1 MSSNRTNQETLRQDR
16 NTFLRRQGV
25 LRTSQPDSYSRK
37 GELDAYRQSI
47 EAIILD
53 SVAQRDREYIVRQ
66 IGRIN
71 EPKP

>member
-1 MSSNRTNQETLRQDR
+1 MRM
-16 NTFLRRQGV
+16 
-25 LRTSQPDSYSRK
+25 QPDATLEEYS
-37 GELDAYRQSI
+37 ETI

-66 IGRIN
+66 IRRIN